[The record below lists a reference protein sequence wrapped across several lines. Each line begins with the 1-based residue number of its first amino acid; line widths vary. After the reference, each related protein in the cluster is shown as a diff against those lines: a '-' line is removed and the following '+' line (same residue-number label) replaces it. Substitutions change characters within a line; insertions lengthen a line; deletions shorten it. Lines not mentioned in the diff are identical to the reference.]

1 MPQRR
6 SSPISP
12 SEMEILLVFLVK
24 FDKSALIYF
33 DIFLDWFGELIT
45 GFQTSNLSIQ
55 PWITFRT

>member
-33 DIFLDWFGELIT
+33 DILFDYFGGPFT
-45 GFQTSNLSIQ
+45 GFQTSNLSINLE
-55 PWITFRT
+55 